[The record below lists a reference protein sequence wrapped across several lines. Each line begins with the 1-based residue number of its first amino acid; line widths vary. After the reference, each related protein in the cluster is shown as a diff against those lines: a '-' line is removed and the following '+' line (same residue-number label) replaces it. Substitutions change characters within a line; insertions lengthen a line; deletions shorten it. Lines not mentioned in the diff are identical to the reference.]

1 MNSSDSVCQWRWL
14 DHAPARQCQQI
25 DAELGKPG
33 SVTELAALSRST
45 WNVEQ

>member
-1 MNSSDSVCQWRWL
+1 MPVALAGPRAS
-14 DHAPARQCQQI
+14 RQCQQI